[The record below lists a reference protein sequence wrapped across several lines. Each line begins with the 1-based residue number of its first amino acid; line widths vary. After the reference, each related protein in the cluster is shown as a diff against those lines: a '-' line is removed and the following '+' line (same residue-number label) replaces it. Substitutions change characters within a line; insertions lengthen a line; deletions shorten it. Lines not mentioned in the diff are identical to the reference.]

1 MHYWKHVKRKLYDA
15 VASFQIIS
23 VTLCMFSLPPSAQ
36 NPGNGLVGAAI
47 TIIRSEDDN
56 SACSETPTSVHPSLA
71 PLRHCCETMERC
83 MYSWSFY
90 HISILS
96 FAGDGIANR
105 ERLNEQLSQLGST
118 SFSFSSR
125 GRMVC
130 MACLSS
136 DGVREWQRLLS
147 GQPAHGM
154 LSWDSSAKKVRLSWT
169 SSHRDMQVQFS

>member
-1 MHYWKHVKRKLYDA
+1 
-15 VASFQIIS
+15 
-23 VTLCMFSLPPSAQ
+23 MFSLPPSAQ

-47 TIIRSEDDN
+47 TIIRSEDDT
-56 SACSETPTSVHPSLA
+56 SACSETLTSVHPSLA

-90 HISILS
+90 HISILPLPEMES
-96 FAGDGIANR
+96 RIANR

-154 LSWDSSAKKVRLSWT
+154 QSWDSSAKKVRLSWT
-169 SSHRDMQVQFS
+169 SSHRDMQMKFS

>member
-1 MHYWKHVKRKLYDA
+1 
-15 VASFQIIS
+15 
-23 VTLCMFSLPPSAQ
+23 
-36 NPGNGLVGAAI
+36 
-47 TIIRSEDDN
+47 
-56 SACSETPTSVHPSLA
+56 
-71 PLRHCCETMERC
+71 

-90 HISILS
+90 HISILPLPEMES
-96 FAGDGIANR
+96 RIANR

-154 LSWDSSAKKVRLSWT
+154 QSWDSSAKKVRLSWT
-169 SSHRDMQVQFS
+169 SSHRDMQVKFS